1 LNFFIIS
8 FLLTSI
14 LFIIGGDSTAT
25 YQNVKT
31 RMTMYSYADTIEAG
45 GSLSAYAG
53 MDVEVDMDSCVGGGF
68 GVIAIVCGSVADAK
82 ANVGLNMKF
91 GMNTLI
97 GDNGDTKSNQF
108 EITWSYTTSDNPAT

>member
-1 LNFFIIS
+1 
-8 FLLTSI
+8 
-14 LFIIGGDSTAT
+14 
-25 YQNVKT
+25 
-31 RMTMYSYADTIEAG
+31 MYSYADTIEAG

-68 GVIAIVCGSVADAK
+68 GVIAIVCTPVADVK

-97 GDNGDTKSNQF
+97 GDSRDTKSNQF